1 MVIPWS
7 LALKAIPWATILAK
21 APAAARAA
29 EALLSGARA
38 RKAPLAASEEF
49 QNLASRIEALEKHD
63 QADAELLTQIA
74 DQIDTLTTATEV
86 LAARQ
91 RWLLA
96 IGIVS
101 AVLAVVALVLAIGN
115 R

>member
-1 MVIPWS
+1 MPFPWS
-7 LALKAIPWATILAK
+7 LALKAIPWATILAN
-21 APAAARAA
+21 APAMVRAA
-29 EALLSGARA
+29 DALLSSARTG
-38 RKAPLAASEEF
+38 KAPVAASEEF
-49 QNLASRIEALEKHD
+49 QNLAKRIEALEKHD
-63 QADAELLTQIA
+63 RADAELLKQIA

-96 IGIVS
+96 LGVVS
-101 AVLAVVALVLAIGN
+101 AVLAIVALVLAIGN